1 MGLVCVIAG
10 WSVSQLSSWWLLHSP
25 VEHAASYYIMNRFYL
40 CCIKYLFDIF
50 ETAMYLGFSYAL
62 THFIGWH
69 TICFC
74 WWVLERKEWK

>member
-25 VEHAASYYIMNRFYL
+25 VEHAASYYIMNHFYL

-50 ETAMYLGFSYAL
+50 ETAMVC
-62 THFIGWH
+62 I
-69 TICFC
+69 
-74 WWVLERKEWK
+74 